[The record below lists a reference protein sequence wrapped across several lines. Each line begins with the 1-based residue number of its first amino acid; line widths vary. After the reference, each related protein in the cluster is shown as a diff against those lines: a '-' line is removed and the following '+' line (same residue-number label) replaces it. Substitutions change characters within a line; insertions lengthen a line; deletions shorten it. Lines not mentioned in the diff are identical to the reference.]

1 MVPPPGSLQRIPEN
15 VRRVVQDRKKEGSQ
29 IVNKTKRLIRYA
41 VVDRRRRMRTEA
53 DGTPAL
59 YMRRRE
65 AKADSFPNDRVA
77 RVEIREI
84 R

>member
-1 MVPPPGSLQRIPEN
+1 M
-15 VRRVVQDRKKEGSQ
+15 
-29 IVNKTKRLIRYA
+29 NKTKRLIRYA
-41 VVDRRRRMRTEA
+41 LVDSRRRMRLDV

-65 AKADSFPNDRVA
+65 AKADSFPKDRVV
-77 RVEIREI
+77 RVEIREV

>member
-1 MVPPPGSLQRIPEN
+1 M
-15 VRRVVQDRKKEGSQ
+15 
-29 IVNKTKRLIRYA
+29 NKAKRLIRYA
-41 VVDRRRRMRTEA
+41 VVDRRRRMRTGV

-65 AKADSFPNDRVA
+65 AKADSFQNDRVA
-77 RVEIREI
+77 RVEIREV